1 VNQSAVKQRIGT
13 PAFAPQHSNFP
24 TDGNFCFRSPE
35 RIAARNFLRLSHRN
49 PWRSGL
55 PMAGLFIS
63 ERTDSSTMRV
73 SRLDIDTGKRQLV
86 REWMPADRSGVIGY
100 ESAGISSDGKSIVYS
115 YTRVLGDVY
124 LVDGLK

>member
-1 VNQSAVKQRIGT
+1 
-13 PAFAPQHSNFP
+13 
-24 TDGNFCFRSPE
+24 
-35 RIAARNFLRLSHRN
+35 
-49 PWRSGL
+49 
-55 PMAGLFIS
+55 MAGLFIS
-63 ERTDSSTMRV
+63 ERTDSNTMRV